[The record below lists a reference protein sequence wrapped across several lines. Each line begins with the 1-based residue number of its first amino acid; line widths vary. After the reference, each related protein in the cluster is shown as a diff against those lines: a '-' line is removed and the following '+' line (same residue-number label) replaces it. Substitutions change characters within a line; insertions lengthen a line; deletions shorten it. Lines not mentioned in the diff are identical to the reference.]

1 MGIKGEELALQ
12 KKKKKA
18 GTDLEIRTELCKDPH
33 MRKEVVTLKKQKK

>member
-12 KKKKKA
+12 KKKKA